1 LPVDPLYILKKYWG
15 YPGFRPMQEDII
27 RSVLDGKDTLA
38 LLPTGG
44 GKSICFQVPGLCLE
58 GTTLVISP
66 LISLMKDQVER
77 LNSLGIPAAFI
88 NSAMPYHLI
97 DHKLQQA
104 TEGKYRFLYLAPERL
119 KTEMFQLRLE
129 RIPVKLLAVDEAHC
143 ISQWGYDFRPA
154 YLDIYQL
161 REQLGDIP
169 VLALTASAPP
179 QVQEDIIDKLH
190 LQNAAVFRKSF
201 RRDNLRYFVY
211 WEENVLE
218 RMLGMVEKI
227 QGSGIIYARTRKRTE
242 SIAHYLQQHGIPAKA
257 YHGGMPY
264 SQRNEI
270 QQKWIDNEYRIIA
283 ATNAF
288 GMGID
293 KSDVRFVIHYNVPPD
308 LESYYQEAGRGGR
321 DGQTALAIAFNNPA
335 DLAELRNWSREKY
348 PPFDQVKNH
357 FEGLCKFYRL
367 AKDSQPEELFTLDVA
382 ELASF
387 LDSKVLSVYR
397 SLQILSNEHIIQL
410 LEDRDDFGYIQMI
423 ARPEDLHIYKSQ
435 HPQTADILD
444 FMLRTMGGEV
454 FTQEMRFLP
463 ERWARLLYLEEE
475 ELLKILN
482 RFKAHSLI
490 TFNAPS
496 GQPMIRFHTSYR
508 LLTQEELNWDKYEFL
523 KAQDQQRLQA
533 ILSYIQDTK
542 TCRSILIQRYFG
554 EKTDQPCGK
563 CDVCIGRF
571 KQSIDD
577 RLTHD
582 LKNAFMNYIRQHPG
596 VSYKELL
603 IEIRIG
609 TPAQRERVLRY
620 LLDKQIILQS
630 ITGTLS
636 LPK

>member
-1 LPVDPLYILKKYWG
+1 MPGDPLYILKKYWG
-15 YPGFRPMQEDII
+15 YPGFRSMQEDII
-27 RSVLDGKDTLA
+27 RSVLDGRDTLA

-97 DHKLQQA
+97 DHKLEQA
-104 TEGKYRFLYLAPERL
+104 TKGKYRFLYLAPERL
-119 KTEMFQLRLE
+119 KTEMFQLRLK

-154 YLDIYQL
+154 YLDIYRL

-169 VLALTASAPP
+169 ILALTASAPP

-190 LQNAAVFRKSF
+190 LQDTAVFRKSF

-227 QGSGIIYARTRKRTE
+227 QGTGIIYARTRKRTE
-242 SIAHYLQQHGIPAKA
+242 SIAQYLQQHGISAQA

-293 KSDVRFVIHYNVPPD
+293 KADVRFVIHYNVPPD

-335 DLAELRNWSREKY
+335 DLAELSNWSQEKY
-348 PPFDQVKNH
+348 PPFKQVQKH
-357 FEGLCKFYRL
+357 FEGLCKYYRL
-367 AKDSQPEELFTLDVA
+367 PKDNQPEELFPLEVA

-387 LDSKVLSVYR
+387 LDNKVLSVYR

-410 LEDRDDFGYIQMI
+410 LEDRDDFGYIQML
-423 ARPEDLHIYKSQ
+423 ASPKDLHIYKSQ
-435 HPQTADILD
+435 HPRSADILD
-444 FMLRTMGGEV
+444 FILRTLGGEV

-463 ERWARLLYLEEE
+463 KRWARLLHWEVE
-475 ELLKILN
+475 ELLKIMN
-482 RFKAHSLI
+482 RFKAHHLI

-523 KAQDQQRLQA
+523 KTQDQQRLQA
-533 ILSYIQDTK
+533 IMRYIQGTK
-542 TCRSILIQRYFG
+542 TCRSILIQQYFG
-554 EKTDQPCGK
+554 EKTNEPCGK

-582 LKNAFMNYIRQHPG
+582 LKKAFMTYIRQHPG

-603 IEIRIG
+603 IEIRKG

-630 ITGTLS
+630 VSGILS